1 VPLPPVICRNLES
14 REVRRYGNTRS
25 RQMSN
30 SRMHALLL
38 IADSSLFA
46 TFTRI
51 SEELGIGAELV
62 GTLQD
67 VSGRLNGGKY
77 EAVLLDAD
85 TVPSAIPLISVVRES
100 RSSKNAVVFVVASKA
115 KDGEQAL
122 ECGAHFV
129 LRRPLDAPEIRRTLR
144 AAYDLMVGESRRY
157 FRCSAELPVTVGTP
171 HATFRCSTVNVSGNG
186 MAVRIPVPLELAE
199 PVDIEVALPDGFT
212 VHASGLVVWHDR
224 EGNSSLNCHCSGPE
238 MRQKLDAWLD
248 SQFARSTPR

>member
-1 VPLPPVICRNLES
+1 MPLPPVICRNLES

-38 IADSSLFA
+38 TADSSLFA

-224 EGNSSLNCHCSGPE
+224 EGNSGLKFHCSGPE